1 LHNLPLLA
9 LVSAIVAFVM
19 SNKFNL
25 YPIIIYVSKTKG
37 LMDEPGE
44 RRVHSSK
51 IPNLGGMAIFITFC
65 LTTLLFVSFL
75 RVSVYDLS
83 NVLSIISA
91 LIILLF
97 LGVKD
102 DLVFITANKK
112 LLIQLIAVSMVCVL
126 EDVRITNFHGLL
138 GIGELPYIISILFS
152 IFVFALVINALNLID
167 GIDGLAASIAILGS
181 LSFGIFFLMAGYYL
195 MTLMSAILIGS
206 LLGFL
211 KYNLSVNSKIF
222 MGDCGSMIVGFLLA
236 YQGIT
241 FLEIQ
246 SEVLVS
252 YNPENA
258 PVLLLAILSYPLFDL
273 LRVFSIRIM
282 QKKSPFTADNNH
294 IHHRLLRLGLNHKQS
309 TLLLFSSNLILVL
322 ITYSTINLPI
332 NLNLI
337 VSVFF
342 GMLIYLLPFLSV
354 FEEYEPPKL
363 LANDLAKE
371 KAMGNTDNAFKTS
384 DVFDRPIYQHEEQF
398 GSSKVL
404 SEEIQ
409 DSKDGKLVFER
420 NLRYKKMIEREREAK
435 KKFGA
440 SNHKVDTE

>member
-1 LHNLPLLA
+1 
-9 LVSAIVAFVM
+9 M
-19 SNKFNL
+19 
-25 YPIIIYVSKTKG
+25 
-37 LMDEPGE
+37 
-44 RRVHSSK
+44 
-51 IPNLGGMAIFITFC
+51 
-65 LTTLLFVSFL
+65 
-75 RVSVYDLS
+75 
-83 NVLSIISA
+83 
-91 LIILLF
+91 
-97 LGVKD
+97 
-102 DLVFITANKK
+102 
-112 LLIQLIAVSMVCVL
+112 L

-138 GIGELPYIISILFS
+138 GIGELPYFISILFS

-195 MTLMSAILIGS
+195 MTLMSAILVGS

-252 YNPENA
+252 YNSENA

-337 VSVFF
+337 VSVSF
-342 GMLIYLLPFLSV
+342 GILIYLLPFLSV

-363 LANDLAKE
+363 LPNDFVKE
-371 KAMGNTDNAFKTS
+371 KAMGNAENAFKPS
-384 DVFDRPIYQHEEQF
+384 DVFDRPIYQHEQQF

-409 DSKDGKLVFER
+409 DSEDGKLVLER
-420 NLRYKKMIEREREAK
+420 NLRYKKMIEREREAN
-435 KKFGA
+435 KKFGE
-440 SNHKVDTE
+440 SNLKVDTE

>member
-1 LHNLPLLA
+1 MEFTRELLHNLPLLA

-19 SNKFNL
+19 STRFNL

-83 NVLSIISA
+83 NLLSIISA

-211 KYNLSVNSKIF
+211 KYNLSVDSKIF

-236 YQGIT
+236 YQGIK

-322 ITYSTINLPI
+322 ITY
-332 NLNLI
+332 
-337 VSVFF
+337 
-342 GMLIYLLPFLSV
+342 
-354 FEEYEPPKL
+354 
-363 LANDLAKE
+363 
-371 KAMGNTDNAFKTS
+371 
-384 DVFDRPIYQHEEQF
+384 
-398 GSSKVL
+398 
-404 SEEIQ
+404 
-409 DSKDGKLVFER
+409 
-420 NLRYKKMIEREREAK
+420 
-435 KKFGA
+435 
-440 SNHKVDTE
+440 

>member
-1 LHNLPLLA
+1 
-9 LVSAIVAFVM
+9 
-19 SNKFNL
+19 
-25 YPIIIYVSKTKG
+25 
-37 LMDEPGE
+37 
-44 RRVHSSK
+44 
-51 IPNLGGMAIFITFC
+51 MAIFITFC

-83 NVLSIISA
+83 NLLSIISA

-211 KYNLSVNSKIF
+211 KYNLSVDSKIF

-236 YQGIT
+236 YQGIK

-384 DVFDRPIYQHEEQF
+384 DVFDRTIYQHEEQF

-435 KKFGA
+435 KKFGD
-440 SNHKVDTE
+440 SNLKVDTE